1 MDKVNFNNDLYKLL
15 GVKRN
20 SSYEEI
26 KRAYRRLVFKYHP
39 DKNKTDPNTSSKFIA
54 ISRAYKI
61 LSNEQSRKIYDE
73 TGEYDEENEKEI
85 NYPESINLFR
95 KRFGVQDINN
105 YEKAYKGSEDEEED
119 LIMFYNEKKG
129 DISEILES
137 IPYSENKDIP
147 RYLKIYENL
156 FKKNKLKRTSKY
168 EQTKNKIILLIR
180 NVKEEKE
187 AENILEK
194 LTKGISLKM
203 PKRNYN
209 DYLLNLANKYGN
221 KKIKKLGKEI
231 KEKEFLDIANGL
243 KKKRL
248 QKRKKKYS

>member
-1 MDKVNFNNDLYKLL
+1 MK
-15 GVKRN
+15 
-20 SSYEEI
+20 
-26 KRAYRRLVFKYHP
+26 
-39 DKNKTDPNTSSKFIA
+39 
-54 ISRAYKI
+54 
-61 LSNEQSRKIYDE
+61 
-73 TGEYDEENEKEI
+73 
-85 NYPESINLFR
+85 
-95 KRFGVQDINN
+95 
-105 YEKAYKGSEDEEED
+105 
-119 LIMFYNEKKG
+119 KKG

-248 QKRKKKYS
+248 QKRKKK

>member
-1 MDKVNFNNDLYKLL
+1 
-15 GVKRN
+15 
-20 SSYEEI
+20 
-26 KRAYRRLVFKYHP
+26 
-39 DKNKTDPNTSSKFIA
+39 
-54 ISRAYKI
+54 
-61 LSNEQSRKIYDE
+61 
-73 TGEYDEENEKEI
+73 
-85 NYPESINLFR
+85 
-95 KRFGVQDINN
+95 
-105 YEKAYKGSEDEEED
+105 
-119 LIMFYNEKKG
+119 MFYNEKKG

-248 QKRKKKYS
+248 QKRKKK

>member
-1 MDKVNFNNDLYKLL
+1 
-15 GVKRN
+15 
-20 SSYEEI
+20 
-26 KRAYRRLVFKYHP
+26 
-39 DKNKTDPNTSSKFIA
+39 
-54 ISRAYKI
+54 
-61 LSNEQSRKIYDE
+61 
-73 TGEYDEENEKEI
+73 
-85 NYPESINLFR
+85 
-95 KRFGVQDINN
+95 
-105 YEKAYKGSEDEEED
+105 
-119 LIMFYNEKKG
+119 MFYNEKKG

-156 FKKNKLKRTSKY
+156 FKRNKLKRTSKY

-209 DYLLNLANKYGN
+209 DYLINLANKYGN
-221 KKIKKLGKEI
+221 KKIKKLDKEI
-231 KEKEFLDIANGL
+231 KEKEFLNIANGF
-243 KKKRL
+243 KKKRA
-248 QKRKKKYS
+248 QKRKKNES